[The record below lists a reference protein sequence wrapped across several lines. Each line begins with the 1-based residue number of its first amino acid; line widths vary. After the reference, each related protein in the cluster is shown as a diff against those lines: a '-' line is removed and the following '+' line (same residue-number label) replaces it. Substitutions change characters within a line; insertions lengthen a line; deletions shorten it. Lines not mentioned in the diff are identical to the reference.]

1 MKRDPRIKHCCDE
14 VERSII
20 WHNNP
25 EQLDTIFKQ
34 ELAKYKYKPN
44 QEFFANPYFEDRFR
58 GGYGFRITEQPNP
71 RQPPIIRNIA
81 REFSLESLQYFTPD
95 QVREHLKQHIFHDIR
110 EFEMIQF
117 QSHLAYDDK
126 LIQPPKVNNYE
137 T

>member
-44 QEFFANPYFEDRFR
+44 WEFFANAFFGLRFR

-71 RQPPIIRNIA
+71 RQPPVIRNMT
-81 REFSLESLQYFTPD
+81 REFDLESWQYLTPD
-95 QVREHLKQHIFHDIR
+95 QVRERLKWRIYEDIR
-110 EFEMIQF
+110 EFERVQF
-117 QSHLAYDDK
+117 QSNLAYNNE
-126 LIQPPKVNNYE
+126 LIQPPKVNDYG